1 MSDLVSRLA
10 ARVVGATTTTASPRP
25 VPVFGQ
31 ETGYTEDD
39 LATPEV
45 HDTQSMPPVVVPVDM
60 ATPVPGQTSRGR
72 IESAP
77 AAPRRPRRRD
87 SQPAVTEPD
96 PVTVEPVDEA
106 EGSRTSDAA
115 PVSAFTPVG
124 RQLTPEPD
132 EARSP
137 AGNLPRNAQLVTP
150 AAPTDDARTAQP
162 VATAVPAAPASLPP
176 QIPGQAPPSAS
187 PAADQ
192 IGGGEGPVVRIHIGR
207 LDVRPAPEPAN
218 PPRHRPDPPEPRISL
233 TDYLRGR
240 REEP

>member
-10 ARVVGATTTTASPRP
+10 ARVVGATTTTATPRP

-31 ETGYTEDD
+31 ETGFTEDD
-39 LATPEV
+39 LATPEA
-45 HDTQSMPPVVVPVDM
+45 HDTQAMAPVVVPVDM
-60 ATPVPGQTSRGR
+60 ATPVQGHPSRER
-72 IESAP
+72 IEPAP
-77 AAPRRPRRRD
+77 AAPYRPRRRD

-96 PVTVEPVDEA
+96 AVTVEPIDET
-106 EGSRTSDAA
+106 EGSRTSAAA
-115 PVSAFTPVG
+115 PVSAFTSVG

-132 EARSP
+132 EARST
-137 AGNLPRNAQLVTP
+137 AGNLPLNAQVVTP
-150 AAPTDDARTAQP
+150 AATPGDARTAQP
-162 VATAVPAAPASLPP
+162 VAVAVPAAPASLPQVP
-176 QIPGQAPPSAS
+176 ERAHRPVS
-187 PAADQ
+187 PAADH
-192 IGGGEGPVVRIHIGR
+192 IGGGDGPVVQIHIGR